1 MVVLIAHLGA
11 ALEGLAPRD
20 QRILELLEIGNCSRD
35 LVAREM
41 GVGPSGVKM
50 ILFRARK
57 RLALAVGRS
66 LGCEASVSSRPVRSV
81 RAAG

>member
-20 QRILELLEIGNCSRD
+20 RRILELLEIGNCNRD

>member
-1 MVVLIAHLGA
+1 MVVLIVHLGA

-20 QRILELLEIGNCSRD
+20 RRILELLEIGNCSRD

-66 LGCEASVSSRPVRSV
+66 LGCEASVSSRPARSA